1 MGTQLHNAL
10 FWPHHIRRALLPDLD
25 AFARCLPE
33 RLLPTFAS
41 VDEEAKRVEQEVWDT
56 PAPGDPEDFDPGDH
70 AERAQDA
77 GVVYYETMKGVE
89 QGLINLY
96 TVGLAHLLEQQL
108 LFIHRRELLSF
119 PEEEHDARLFTFEV
133 MKERLK
139 AAGINIETFKSW
151 PPIEELRVLSNTAK
165 HADGRS
171 CAELKRRRPELFV
184 KLFPGETDA
193 SLWAEHVAVYQPL
206 MGEQLYVT
214 RELYE
219 EYAAAAKQFLVELA
233 EALERHDQ
241 AARSRPQPDRDP
253 ARDLARSTRPPA
265 SDALGSS

>member
-89 QGLINLY
+89 QG
-96 TVGLAHLLEQQL
+96 TELAPDVL
-108 LFIHRRELLSF
+108 
-119 PEEEHDARLFTFEV
+119 A
-133 MKERLK
+133 
-139 AAGINIETFKSW
+139 
-151 PPIEELRVLSNTAK
+151 PPM
-165 HADGRS
+165 
-171 CAELKRRRPELFV
+171 
-184 KLFPGETDA
+184 
-193 SLWAEHVAVYQPL
+193 VAV
-206 MGEQLYVT
+206 
-214 RELYE
+214 R
-219 EYAAAAKQFLVELA
+219 
-233 EALERHDQ
+233 
-241 AARSRPQPDRDP
+241 
-253 ARDLARSTRPPA
+253 
-265 SDALGSS
+265 